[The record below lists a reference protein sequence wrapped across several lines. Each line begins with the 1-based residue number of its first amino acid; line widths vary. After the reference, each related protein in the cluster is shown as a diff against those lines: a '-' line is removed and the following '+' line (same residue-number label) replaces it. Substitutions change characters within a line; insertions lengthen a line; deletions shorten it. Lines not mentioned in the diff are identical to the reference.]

1 VSKPEFK
8 IETYSFCE
16 KGVSD
21 LQDNH
26 FAKNLWPVVY
36 LLSGGKKKKK
46 QAYIGE
52 STNVTNRMNT
62 HLSHAI
68 KGELNTLQ
76 LISSDKFNKSAALD
90 IESNLIRYLAADGQ
104 FDLLNSNLGIANHN
118 YYQKNEVYKN
128 IFEGVWDE
136 LRAKGL
142 ATHTLPS
149 LHNSDIFKYSPYKSL
164 SLEQEHG
171 VINILRCLL
180 DTEHNTVVA
189 EGGAGT
195 GKTILA
201 IYLFKLLLS
210 DEPIYADDTEDSS
223 TSILKTLVDRFK
235 KQYPD
240 PKIALV
246 IPMSSFRGTLKKA
259 FRNIRGLNPKMVMS
273 PSEAVKEKLDLIV
286 VDESHRLRRRVNLGA
301 YFGGF
306 DKTCAS
312 LGLDKHTC
320 SELDWV
326 LMQSNKQVFFYDEMQ
341 SIKPSDAKHEDF
353 YKLKHSPQT
362 IITELKSQFR
372 SSGGNQY
379 SEFID
384 NLLNVKLDAGTV
396 FNHKDYELK
405 LYESLPEMIT
415 AMQQCERQYG
425 LSRLVAGYAWPWIS
439 KNDKTVYDINIDDVS
454 LQWNSTASDW
464 INKKDA
470 QNEVGC
476 IHTTQGYDLNYTG
489 IILGP
494 EISYDPV
501 KKEIVII
508 ENNYFDKNGKQSIK
522 DPAQLKSY
530 IINIYK
536 TILLRGI
543 RGTYLYACDPDLR
556 HYLSQ
561 HVSVVAEAKPRLLV
575 APEIMP
581 IELVQPYVNA
591 IPLYDIK
598 AAAGG
603 FSEQQSA
610 GDIEWIALPE
620 GRQPSKDLFACYVV
634 GESMN
639 KIIPDGSLCLFKANP
654 GGSRTGRTVLVQHRD
669 IEDPDHGGTYTVK
682 TYHSEKIEEDGVLVN
697 QRIVLKPET
706 NAYGYSPIVI
716 ESGGEELVVVGEW
729 LGTIN
734 N

>member
-1 VSKPEFK
+1 VSQPDFK
-8 IETYSFCE
+8 IEKYSFCE
-16 KGVSD
+16 KGISD

-26 FAKNLWPVVY
+26 YARNLWPVVY
-36 LLSGGKKKKK
+36 LLSGGKNKK
-46 QAYIGE
+46 QQAYVGE
-52 STNVTNRMNT
+52 STNVASRMNQ
-62 HLSHAI
+62 HLNSDVKA
-68 KGELNTLQ
+68 ELNTLQ

-128 IFEGVWDE
+128 IFESVWDE
-136 LRAKGL
+136 LRSKGIAK
-142 ATHTLPS
+142 HSLPS
-149 LHNSDIFKYSPYKSL
+149 LNNSDIFKYSPYKSL
-164 SLEQEHG
+164 SLEQEQG
-171 VINILRCLL
+171 VINILRCLV
-180 DTEHNTVVA
+180 DTEHNTVIA

-210 DEPIYADDTEDSS
+210 DEPIYKDDTEESS
-223 TSILKTLVDRFK
+223 TSILKTLVDQFK
-235 KQYPD
+235 QQYPN

-273 PSEAVKEKLDLIV
+273 PSEAVREKLDLIV

-306 DKTCAS
+306 DKTCES

-326 LMQSNKQVFFYDEMQ
+326 LMQSSKQVLFYDEMQ

-362 IITELKSQFR
+362 KITELKSQFR
-372 SSGGNQY
+372 SRGGNQY
-379 SEFID
+379 SEFVN
-384 NLLNVKLDAGTV
+384 NLLNVNLKAGTV
-396 FNHKDYELK
+396 FNHKNYELK
-405 LYESLPEMIT
+405 QYESLPDMIT
-415 AMQQCERQYG
+415 SIKQCERQYG
-425 LSRLVAGYAWPWIS
+425 LSRLVAGYAWPWAS
-439 KNDKTVYDINIDDVS
+439 KNDKTVYDINIGEVS

-464 INKKDA
+464 INKKGA
-470 QNEVGC
+470 EGEVGC

-494 EISYDPV
+494 EISFDPI

-508 ENNYFDKNGKQSIK
+508 EENYFDKNGKQSIK
-522 DPAQLKSY
+522 DPEELKSY

-543 RGTYLYACDPDLR
+543 RGTYLYVCDPDLR
-556 HYLSQ
+556 QYLSQ
-561 HVSVVAEAKPRLLV
+561 HISVIEEAKSQIAV
-575 APEIMP
+575 TPEIMP
-581 IELVQPYVNA
+581 IEQVKPFVNA

-598 AAAGG
+598 VAAGG
-603 FSEQQSA
+603 FSEQQSIE
-610 GDIEWIALPE
+610 DIEWIALPE
-620 GRQPSKDLFACYVV
+620 GQQPSKDLFACYVV

-639 KIIPDGSLCLFKANP
+639 KIIPDGSLCLFKAKP
-654 GGSRTGRTVLVQHRD
+654 GGSRNGKIVLVQHRD

-706 NAYGYSPIVI
+706 NADGYSPIEI
-716 ESGGEELVVVGEW
+716 ESGGEKLVVVGEF
-729 LGTIN
+729 LVVL
-734 N
+734 

>member
-1 VSKPEFK
+1 MSQPDFK
-8 IETYSFCE
+8 IEKYSFCE
-16 KGVSD
+16 KGISD

-26 FAKNLWPVVY
+26 YARNLWPVVY
-36 LLSGGKKKKK
+36 LLSGGKNKK
-46 QAYIGE
+46 QQAYVGE
-52 STNVTNRMNT
+52 STNVASRMNQ
-62 HLSHAI
+62 HLNSDVKA
-68 KGELNTLQ
+68 ELNTLQ

-128 IFEGVWDE
+128 IFESVWDE
-136 LRAKGL
+136 LRSKGIAK
-142 ATHTLPS
+142 HSLPS
-149 LHNSDIFKYSPYKSL
+149 LNNSDIFKYSPYKSL
-164 SLEQEHG
+164 SLEQEQG
-171 VINILRCLL
+171 VINILRCLV
-180 DTEHNTVVA
+180 DTEHNTVIA

-210 DEPIYADDTEDSS
+210 DEPIYKDDTEESS
-223 TSILKTLVDRFK
+223 TSILKTLVDQFK
-235 KQYPD
+235 QQYPN

-273 PSEAVKEKLDLIV
+273 PSEAVREKLDLIV

-306 DKTCAS
+306 DKTCES

-326 LMQSNKQVFFYDEMQ
+326 LMQSSKQVLFYDEMQ

-362 IITELKSQFR
+362 KITELKSQFR
-372 SSGGNQY
+372 SRGGNQY
-379 SEFID
+379 SEFVN
-384 NLLNVKLDAGTV
+384 NLLNVNLKAGTV
-396 FNHKDYELK
+396 FNHKNYELK
-405 LYESLPEMIT
+405 QYESLPDMIT
-415 AMQQCERQYG
+415 SIKQCERQYG
-425 LSRLVAGYAWPWIS
+425 LSRLVAGYAWPWAS
-439 KNDKTVYDINIDDVS
+439 KNDKTVYDINIGEVS

-464 INKKDA
+464 INKKGA
-470 QNEVGC
+470 EGEVGC

-494 EISYDPV
+494 EISFDPI

-508 ENNYFDKNGKQSIK
+508 EENYFDKNGKQSIK
-522 DPAQLKSY
+522 DPEELKSY

-543 RGTYLYACDPDLR
+543 RGTYLYVCDPDLR
-556 HYLSQ
+556 QYLSQ
-561 HVSVVAEAKPRLLV
+561 HISVIEEAKSQIAV
-575 APEIMP
+575 TPEIMP
-581 IELVQPYVNA
+581 IEQVKPFVNA

-598 AAAGG
+598 VAAGG
-603 FSEQQSA
+603 FSEQQSIE
-610 GDIEWIALPE
+610 DIEWIALPE
-620 GRQPSKDLFACYVV
+620 GQQPSKDLFACYVV

-639 KIIPDGSLCLFKANP
+639 KIIPDGSLCLFKAKP
-654 GGSRTGRTVLVQHRD
+654 GGSRNGKIVLVQHRD

-706 NAYGYSPIVI
+706 NADGYSPIEI
-716 ESGGEELVVVGEW
+716 ESGGEKLVVVGEF
-729 LGTIN
+729 LVVL
-734 N
+734 

>member
-1 VSKPEFK
+1 MSNPDFK
-8 IETYSFCE
+8 IEKYTFCE
-16 KGVSD
+16 KGISE

-52 STNVTNRMNT
+52 STNVSSRMNT
-62 HLSHAI
+62 HLSNAI
-68 KGELNTLQ
+68 KAELNTLQ
-76 LISSDKFNKSAALD
+76 IISSDKFNKSAALD

-104 FDLLNSNLGIANHN
+104 FELLNSNLGIANHN

-128 IFEGVWDE
+128 IFEGVWEE
-136 LRAKGL
+136 LRSKGI
-142 ATHTLPS
+142 AQHSLPS
-149 LHNSDIFKYSPYKSL
+149 LNNSDIFKYSPYKSL
-164 SLEQEHG
+164 STEQEQG
-171 VINILRCLL
+171 VINILRCLV
-180 DTEHNTVVA
+180 DTEHNTVLA

-210 DEPIYADDTEDSS
+210 DEPIFVDETEDSS
-223 TSILKTLVDRFK
+223 ISILKSLVDRFK
-235 KQYPD
+235 NQYPN

-246 IPMSSFRGTLKKA
+246 IPMSSFRRTLKKA
-259 FRNIRGLNPKMVMS
+259 FRNIKGLSHKMVMS
-273 PSEAVKEKLDLIV
+273 PSEAVREKLDLIV

-306 DKTCAS
+306 DKTCEL

-326 LMQSNKQVFFYDEMQ
+326 LMQSEKQVFFYDEMQ

-353 YKLKHSPQT
+353 YKLKNNPKT
-362 IITELKSQFR
+362 KITELKSQFR
-372 SSGGNQY
+372 SKGGNKY
-379 SEFID
+379 SEFV
-384 NLLNVKLDAGTV
+384 NKLLEVELGKDAI

-405 LYESLPEMIT
+405 LYESLPEMI
-415 AMQQCERQYG
+415 AAIQQCESQYG
-425 LSRLVAGYAWPWIS
+425 LSRLVAGYAWPWVS
-439 KNDKTVYDINIDDVS
+439 KNDKSVFDITIGDVN

-464 INKKDA
+464 INKKGA
-470 QNEVGC
+470 ENEVGC

-494 EISYDPV
+494 EISFDPV
-501 KKEIVII
+501 KKEMVII
-508 ENNYFDKNGKQSIK
+508 DENYFDKNGKQSIK

-536 TILLRGI
+536 TIFLRGI
-543 RGTYLYACDPDLR
+543 KGSYIYACDPELR
-556 HYLSQ
+556 RYLSQ
-561 HVSVVAEAKPRLLV
+561 HISVIAEDQSRLPV
-575 APEIMP
+575 TAEIIP
-581 IELVQPYVNA
+581 IEQVQPYVNA

-603 FSEQQSA
+603 FSEQQSVE
-610 GDIEWIALPE
+610 DIEWIALPE
-620 GRQPSKDLFACYVV
+620 GQQPSKDLFACYVE

-639 KIIPDGSLCLFKANP
+639 KVIPNGSLCLFKANP
-654 GGSRTGRTVLVQHRD
+654 GGSRNGKIVLVQHRD
-669 IEDPDHGGTYTVK
+669 IEDSDHGGTYTVK
-682 TYHSEKIEEDGVLVN
+682 TYHSEKIEKDGVLVN
-697 QRIVLKPET
+697 RRIVLNPET
-706 NAYGYSPIVI
+706 KADGYSPIVI
-716 ESGGEELVVVGEW
+716 ENSGEDLVVIGEYVKN
-729 LGTIN
+729 LM
-734 N
+734 

>member
-1 VSKPEFK
+1 VSNPLFK
-8 IETYSFCE
+8 IEQYSFCSD
-16 KGVSD
+16 GVVD
-21 LQDNH
+21 LQENH
-26 FAKNLWPVVY
+26 FAKNQWPVVY

-52 STNVTNRMNT
+52 STNVTSRMNT
-62 HLSHAI
+62 HLSNDI
-68 KGELNTLQ
+68 KAELNTLQ

-128 IFEGVWDE
+128 IFEDVWDE
-136 LRAKGL
+136 LRSIGL
-142 ATHTLPS
+142 AKHSLPS
-149 LHNSDIFKYSPYKSL
+149 LNNSDIFKYSPYKSL
-164 SLEQEHG
+164 SLEQEQG
-171 VINILRCLL
+171 VINILRCLV
-180 DTEHNTVVA
+180 DTEHNTVIA

-210 DEPIYADDTEDSS
+210 DESIYADETEDSS
-223 TSILKTLVDRFK
+223 TSILKSLVDQFK
-235 KQYPD
+235 QQYPN

-306 DKTCAS
+306 DKTS
-312 LGLDKHTC
+312 EFLGLDKYTC

-326 LMQSNKQVFFYDEMQ
+326 LMQSKKQVFFYDEMQ
-341 SIKPSDAKHEDF
+341 SIKPSDAKHKDF
-353 YKLKHSPQT
+353 HRLKNSPQT
-362 IITELKSQFR
+362 KITELKSQFR
-372 SSGGNQY
+372 SNGGNKY
-379 SEFID
+379 SEFV
-384 NLLNVKLDAGTV
+384 NKLLKVELDKDTV

-415 AMQQCERQYG
+415 AIQFCEKRYG
-425 LSRLVAGYAWPWIS
+425 LSRLVAGFAWPWIS
-439 KNDKTVYDINIDDVS
+439 KNDKSVFDINIGDVS
-454 LQWNSTASDW
+454 LQWNSTATDW

-470 QNEVGC
+470 ENEVGC

-494 EISYDPV
+494 EIAYDPV
-501 KKEIVII
+501 KKEIFII

-522 DPAQLKSY
+522 DPSELKNY

-561 HVSVVAEAKPRLLV
+561 HVSVIVEDKPRLPV
-575 APEIMP
+575 TPEIMP

-610 GDIEWIALPE
+610 GDMEWIALPE
-620 GRQPSKDLFACYVV
+620 GQQPSKDLFACYVV

-639 KIIPDGSLCLFKANP
+639 KVIPDGSLCLFKANLDC
-654 GGSRTGRTVLVQHRD
+654 SSDSEIVLVQQRD

-682 TYHSEKIEEDGVLVN
+682 AYHSEKIEEDGVLVN

-706 NAYGYSPIVI
+706 NAGGYSPIVI
-716 ESGGEELVVVGEW
+716 ENNNEELVVVGEF
-729 LGTIN
+729 LRKI
-734 N
+734 

>member
-8 IETYSFCE
+8 IEKYSFCE
-16 KGVSD
+16 KGVSE

-62 HLSHAI
+62 HLSNAI
-68 KGELNTLQ
+68 KAELNTLQ

-104 FDLLNSNLGIANHN
+104 FELLNSNLGIANHN

-136 LRAKGL
+136 LRSKGI
-142 ATHTLPS
+142 AQHSLPS
-149 LHNSDIFKYSPYKSL
+149 LNNSDIFKYSPYKSL
-164 SLEQEHG
+164 SIEQEKG
-171 VINILRCLL
+171 VINILRCLV
-180 DTEHNTVVA
+180 DTEHNTVIA

-210 DEPIYADDTEDSS
+210 DEPIFADETEDSS
-223 TSILKTLVDRFK
+223 TSILKSLVERFK
-235 KQYPD
+235 QQYPN

-259 FRNIRGLNPKMVMS
+259 FRNIKGLSPKMVMS

-306 DKTCAS
+306 DKTCEF

-326 LMQSNKQVFFYDEMQ
+326 LMQSKKQVFFYDEMQ

-353 YKLKHSPQT
+353 YKLKHNPQT
-362 IITELKSQFR
+362 KITELKSQFR
-372 SSGGNQY
+372 SNGGNQY
-379 SEFID
+379 SEFV
-384 NLLNVKLDAGTV
+384 NKLLKVELDKDTI

-415 AMQQCERQYG
+415 AIQQCERQYG
-425 LSRLVAGYAWPWIS
+425 LSRLVAGYAWPWAS
-439 KNDKTVYDINIDDVS
+439 KNDKSVFDINIGNVS

-470 QNEVGC
+470 ENEVGC
-476 IHTTQGYDLNYTG
+476 INTTQGYDLNYTG

-494 EISYDPV
+494 EISFDPV

-508 ENNYFDKNGKQSIK
+508 EKNYFDKNGKQSIK
-522 DPAQLKSY
+522 DPAQLKEY

-543 RGTYLYACDPDLR
+543 KGSYLYACDPELR
-556 HYLSQ
+556 NYLSQ
-561 HVSVVAEAKPRLLV
+561 HISVIAEEKQRVPV
-575 APEIMP
+575 TPEIMP
-581 IELVQPYVNA
+581 IERVQPYVNA

-598 AAAGG
+598 AAAGD

-610 GDIEWIALPE
+610 EDIEWIALPE
-620 GRQPSKDLFACYVV
+620 GLQPSKDLFACYVV

-639 KIIPDGSLCLFKANP
+639 KIIPDGSLCIFKAKP
-654 GGSRTGRTVLVQHRD
+654 GGSLNGKIVLVQHRD

-682 TYHSEKIEEDGVLVN
+682 TYHSEKVEEDGVLVN

-716 ESGGEELVVVGEW
+716 ERELDDVSIIGNFIA
-729 LGTIN
+729 LI
-734 N
+734 

>member
-1 VSKPEFK
+1 VSKLEFK
-8 IETYSFCE
+8 IEKYSFCE

-26 FAKNLWPVVY
+26 FAKNQWPVVY

-52 STNVTNRMNT
+52 STNVISRMNT
-62 HLSHAI
+62 HLSNTI
-68 KGELNTLQ
+68 KAELNTVQ

-136 LRAKGL
+136 LRSIGL
-142 ATHTLPS
+142 AKHSLPS
-149 LHNSDIFKYSPYKSL
+149 LNNSDIFKYSPYKSL
-164 SLEQEHG
+164 SLEQEQG
-171 VINILRCLL
+171 VINILRCLV
-180 DTEHNTVVA
+180 DTEHNTVIA

-210 DEPIYADDTEDSS
+210 DEPIYADETEDSS
-223 TSILKTLVDRFK
+223 TSILKSLVDRFK
-235 KQYPD
+235 QQYPN

-306 DKTCAS
+306 DKTCES
-312 LGLDKHTC
+312 LNLDKHMC

-326 LMQSNKQVFFYDEMQ
+326 LMQSKKQVFFYDEMQ

-353 YKLKHSPQT
+353 YKLKKSPQT
-362 IITELKSQFR
+362 KTTELKSQFR
-372 SSGGNQY
+372 SNGGNQY
-379 SEFID
+379 SEFV
-384 NLLNVKLDAGTV
+384 NKLLTVELDKDTI

-405 LYESLPEMIT
+405 MYESLPEMIKT
-415 AMQQCERQYG
+415 IQYCENQYG
-425 LSRLVAGYAWPWIS
+425 LSRLVAGFAWPWIS
-439 KNDKTVYDINIDDVS
+439 KNDKSVFDINIGDVS
-454 LQWNSTASDW
+454 LQWNSTATDW

-470 QNEVGC
+470 KNEVGC

-489 IILGP
+489 IIFGP

-501 KKEIVII
+501 KKEIIII
-508 ENNYFDKNGKQSIK
+508 EKNYLDKNGKQSIK
-522 DPAQLKSY
+522 DPAELKSY

-543 RGTYLYACDPDLR
+543 RGTYLYACDPDLH

-561 HVSVVAEAKPRLLV
+561 NVTVIAEEKSRLPV
-575 APEIMP
+575 TPKMMP
-581 IELVQPYVNA
+581 KELVQPYVNA

-598 AAAGG
+598 VAAGG

-620 GRQPSKDLFACYVV
+620 GQQPSKDLFACYVV

-639 KIIPDGSLCLFKANP
+639 KVIPYGSLCLFKANP
-654 GGSRTGRTVLVQHRD
+654 GGSRTGKTVLVQHCD

-682 TYHSEKIEEDGVLVN
+682 TYHSDKVEEDGVLVN

-716 ESGGEELVVVGEW
+716 EDCGGELVVVGEF
-729 LGTIN
+729 LAVL
-734 N
+734 